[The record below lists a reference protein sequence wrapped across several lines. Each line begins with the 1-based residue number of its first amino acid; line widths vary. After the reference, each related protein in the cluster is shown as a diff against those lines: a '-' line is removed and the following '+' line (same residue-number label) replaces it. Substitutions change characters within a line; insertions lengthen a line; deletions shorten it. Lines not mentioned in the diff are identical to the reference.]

1 MHTELLFQFVIFS
14 ELKLLMKFLCDF
26 LHRHSLKA
34 QKWCV
39 IEADSKLQDI
49 QSYLEL
55 SVQKSSCEHDRNK
68 DRLFVYIKE
77 QCTLPL
83 SKATIG
89 MLFTHSNYTTFFLF
103 LFHSPHLVELYILVP
118 VGLK

>member
-1 MHTELLFQFVIFS
+1 
-14 ELKLLMKFLCDF
+14 MKFLCDL
-26 LHRHSLKA
+26 LHCRSLKA

-49 QSYLEL
+49 QGYLEL
-55 SVQKSSCEHDRNK
+55 SVQKSSCEHDHNK

-89 MLFTHSNYTTFFLF
+89 ILFTHSNYIVLF
-103 LFHSPHLVELYILVP
+103 LFRFIV
-118 VGLK
+118 LKSG